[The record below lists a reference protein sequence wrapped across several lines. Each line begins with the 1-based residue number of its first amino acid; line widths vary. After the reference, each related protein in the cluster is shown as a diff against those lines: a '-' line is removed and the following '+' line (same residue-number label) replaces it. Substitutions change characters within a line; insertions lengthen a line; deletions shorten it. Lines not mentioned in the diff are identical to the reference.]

1 MSTVIFFVES
11 LMNIVCYGFICCGK
25 TSYLRNPWNIL
36 DFTIM
41 ILSVIGVSPIA
52 SQLQSFKMFRI
63 VRVLRLIGQDDG
75 LKIGLHALIRA
86 IPNAIRIIVIML
98 IFFLVF
104 GIVSVS

>member
-1 MSTVIFFVES
+1 M
-11 LMNIVCYGFICCGK
+11 
-25 TSYLRNPWNIL
+25 RNPWNVL
-36 DFTIM
+36 DFSIM
-41 ILSVIGVSPIA
+41 ILSVLSVSPIA

-75 LKIGLHALIRA
+75 LKIGLQALIRA
-86 IPNAIRIIVIML
+86 IPNAMRIIVIML